1 MSSLVILPILFIIAY
16 LLLVR
21 PQQRKA
27 RAQQKL
33 MSDYQMGDK
42 VVTAGGIV
50 GIVVGMDDRLV
61 ELKLT
66 DDVTVSFL
74 RQAVNRRWDLMFPES
89 DPTPNDLD
97 GSIGED
103 PGKVTSAWGGEDI
116 DKPATGLKGKDTED
130 PAAGGGRNTEGD

>member
-1 MSSLVILPILFIIAY
+1 MSSLAVLPILFIIAY

-50 GIVVGMDDRLV
+50 GIVVGMDDRVV

-66 DDVTVSFL
+66 DGVTVSFL
-74 RQAVNRRWDLMFPES
+74 RQAVNRRWDLMFPEP
-89 DPTPNDLD
+89 DLTPNSLG
-97 GSIGED
+97 GSHPED
-103 PGKVTSAWGGEDI
+103 PDKATSAWGGEDK
-116 DKPATGLKGKDTED
+116 DMPANGWNGED
-130 PAAGGGRNTEGD
+130 PPADGGRTTEGD